1 MDLVL
6 NDLLENP
13 AEWVMVLMTIVTSG
27 VGLLIAHRVRES
39 TKVTERL
46 QGAQSI
52 YEQWTKKKELSITV
66 PAITRLDAAV
76 YTPEAAPSL
85 EQQQQ
90 KIWIVLIIDI
100 MFNCYIAMKSGNYPK
115 EVFEEDMK
123 VHIGSLARH
132 DPDLLEEA
140 MVERGYLG
148 EGSLGEYYELLSG
161 SITTAREE
169 RSKQGKI
176 TNLSANYI
184 LLDVFAEDAFQG
196 NPLAVFP
203 DAIQIDPSRLQAI
216 AGELNLSET
225 VFLFPTNDP
234 AIVEVRIFTPRN
246 EIPFAGHPSIGA
258 AHCVLTNLESAS
270 SVSLQMAA
278 GTVVVIQD
286 QDIYL
291 MTPPQLPSRLE
302 HPFSND
308 DFAKMLGLQANNIV
322 NVHSFTA
329 GLPFLLVELPSA
341 ALVDQAE
348 LSNADWA
355 ATIGD
360 SEVKDIYLFAIDSS
374 TPEPTVYSRLFAPA
388 DNIGE
393 DPATGSAAAALSGL
407 LRERDIS
414 GDIMVFQGYKMGRP
428 SQILIRIGENK
439 VQVGGRVTCIGQGSI
454 LVPRSD
460 SIA

>member
-1 MDLVL
+1 MDFMLK
-6 NDLLENP
+6 DFLENP
-13 AEWVMVLMTIVTSG
+13 AEWIMILMTIVTSA
-27 VGLLIAHRVRES
+27 VGLLIANRVRES
-39 TKVTERL
+39 SKVAERL
-46 QGAQSI
+46 QGAHSI
-52 YEQWTKKKELSITV
+52 YEQWTKKKELSITI

-76 YTPEAAPSL
+76 YSPETVTSL

-90 KIWIVLIIDI
+90 KIWIILIVDI
-100 MFNCYIAMKSGNYPK
+100 MFNCYIAMKGGNYPK

-132 DPDLLEEA
+132 DPDLLDEA
-140 MVERGYLG
+140 LVERGYVG
-148 EGSLGEYYELLSG
+148 EGSLGEYYELVSAV
-161 SITTAREE
+161 IATARKE
-169 RSKQGKI
+169 RHKQGKI

-203 DAIQIDPSRLQAI
+203 DASQFDPSRLQAI

-225 VFLFPTNDP
+225 AFLFPTDDP
-234 AIVEVRIFTPRN
+234 AIVKVRIFTPRN

-258 AHCVLTNLESAS
+258 AHYVLTNLENTT

-278 GTVVVIQD
+278 GTVVVVQD

-291 MTPPQLPSRLE
+291 MTPPQRPSRLE
-302 HPFSND
+302 HSFSND
-308 DFAKMLGLQANNIV
+308 DFAKMLGLQANDIV

-329 GLPFLLVELPSA
+329 GLPFMLVELPSP

-360 SEVKDIYLFAIDSS
+360 FEVKDIYLFAIDSS
-374 TPEPTVYSRLFAPA
+374 TPDPTVYSRLFAPA

-414 GDIMVFQGYKMGRP
+414 GDIMVRQGYKMGRP
-428 SQILIRIGENK
+428 SQILIRIGEDK
-439 VQVGGRVTCIGQGSI
+439 VQVGGKVTRIGQGSI
-454 LVPRSD
+454 LVPEKTR
-460 SIA
+460 